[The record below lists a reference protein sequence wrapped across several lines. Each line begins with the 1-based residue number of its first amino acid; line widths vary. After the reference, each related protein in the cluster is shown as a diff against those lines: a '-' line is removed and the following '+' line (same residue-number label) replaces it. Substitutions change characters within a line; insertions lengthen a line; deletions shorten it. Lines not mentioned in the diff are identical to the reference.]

1 MSKLDTKIINEELEK
16 VFNKFDSAAK
26 VNLALLNVKT
36 ADTRYYFAH
45 ENLTLLFKKPPLL
58 CKKNQF
64 ENKPGKIEKFDIV
77 EQCIQERQTT
87 KWRFKL
93 ITNVTVFAALIKNIP
108 LGCPDSVVPEFLLR
122 HTQVNCLLS
131 DKDN

>member
-1 MSKLDTKIINEELEK
+1 MSKQQIIGATMHTK
-16 VFNKFDSAAK
+16 
-26 VNLALLNVKT
+26 
-36 ADTRYYFAH
+36 
-45 ENLTLLFKKPPLL
+45 TLLCCSKNRHY
-58 CKKNQF
+58 CVKNQF
-64 ENKPGKIEKFDIV
+64 DYKLGKIEKFDIV

-93 ITNVTVFAALIKNIP
+93 TTNVTVFAALIKNIP